1 MRNTTDLKKLLPS
14 KSQAFVYRNKFGR
27 IILKLLICKPISKI
41 VGAFL
46 NSPMSK
52 PMIKKFVKN
61 NNIDLSLYENEN
73 YSCYNDFFTR
83 KIKLENR
90 VMVDDKNAFISP
102 ADSRLL
108 VLDIN
113 DNLKF
118 KIKNGYYSLETL
130 LDDKKLADEFSGGK
144 LLIFRLCVDDYHR
157 YCFIDNGKILNNK
170 YINGKLHTVQP
181 IALEKDDFFKE
192 NSREVTVIE
201 TENFGKT
208 AMVEIP
214 CLVGSNGPEPLRIG
228 DIPRFQKGLMEQQVA
243 VEKLVVDAWIEKSY
257 QKLWQAISLSKTV
270 PSVKVAKEILDDLI
284 EANREFW
291 PELR

>member
-14 KSQAFVYRNKFGR
+14 KSQAFIYRNKFGR

-130 LDDKKLADEFSGGK
+130 LDDKKLADDFSGGK

-208 AMVEIP
+208 AMVEIGAMM
-214 CLVGSNGPEPLRIG
+214 VGKIINHNTNGIAKKGEEKGYFEFGGSTVCVVLKKNEVEFDDEIINNTKNELETRVLFREKIG
-228 DIPRFQKGLMEQQVA
+228 YK
-243 VEKLVVDAWIEKSY
+243 KL
-257 QKLWQAISLSKTV
+257 
-270 PSVKVAKEILDDLI
+270 
-284 EANREFW
+284 
-291 PELR
+291 

>member
-27 IILKLLICKPISKI
+27 IILKILICKPISKI

-113 DNLKF
+113 NNLKF

-181 IALEKDDFFKE
+181 IALENDDFFKE

-208 AMVEIP
+208 AMVEIGAMM
-214 CLVGSNGPEPLRIG
+214 VGKIINHNTNGIAKKGEEKGYFEFGGSTVCVVLKKNEVEFDDEIINNTKNELETRVLFREKIG
-228 DIPRFQKGLMEQQVA
+228 YK
-243 VEKLVVDAWIEKSY
+243 KL
-257 QKLWQAISLSKTV
+257 
-270 PSVKVAKEILDDLI
+270 
-284 EANREFW
+284 
-291 PELR
+291 

>member
-73 YSCYNDFFTR
+73 YKCYNDFFTR

-208 AMVEIP
+208 AMVEIGAMM
-214 CLVGSNGPEPLRIG
+214 VGKIINHNTNGIAKKGEEKGYFEFGGSTVCVVLKKNEVEFDDEIINNTKNELETRVLFRKKIG
-228 DIPRFQKGLMEQQVA
+228 YK
-243 VEKLVVDAWIEKSY
+243 KL
-257 QKLWQAISLSKTV
+257 
-270 PSVKVAKEILDDLI
+270 
-284 EANREFW
+284 
-291 PELR
+291 

>member
-27 IILKLLICKPISKI
+27 IILKILICKPISKI

-208 AMVEIP
+208 AMVEIGAMM
-214 CLVGSNGPEPLRIG
+214 VGKIINHNTNGIAKKGEEKGYFEFGGSTVCVVLKKNEVEFDDEIINNTKNELETRVLFREKIG
-228 DIPRFQKGLMEQQVA
+228 YK
-243 VEKLVVDAWIEKSY
+243 KL
-257 QKLWQAISLSKTV
+257 
-270 PSVKVAKEILDDLI
+270 
-284 EANREFW
+284 
-291 PELR
+291 

>member
-73 YSCYNDFFTR
+73 YKCYNDFFTR

-208 AMVEIP
+208 AMVEIGAMM
-214 CLVGSNGPEPLRIG
+214 VGKIINHNTNGIAKKGEEKGYFEFGGSTVCVVLKKKEVEFDDEIINNTKNELETRVLFREKIG
-228 DIPRFQKGLMEQQVA
+228 YK
-243 VEKLVVDAWIEKSY
+243 KL
-257 QKLWQAISLSKTV
+257 
-270 PSVKVAKEILDDLI
+270 
-284 EANREFW
+284 
-291 PELR
+291 

>member
-118 KIKNGYYSLETL
+118 KIKNGYYSLEAL

-144 LLIFRLCVDDYHR
+144 LLFFRLCDDDYHR

-208 AMVEIP
+208 AMVEIGAMM
-214 CLVGSNGPEPLRIG
+214 VGKIINHNTNGIAKKGEEKGYFEFGGSTVCVVLKKNEVEFDDEIINNTKNELETRVLFREKIG
-228 DIPRFQKGLMEQQVA
+228 YK
-243 VEKLVVDAWIEKSY
+243 KL
-257 QKLWQAISLSKTV
+257 
-270 PSVKVAKEILDDLI
+270 
-284 EANREFW
+284 
-291 PELR
+291 

>member
-1 MRNTTDLKKLLPS
+1 MRNTTDLKTLLPS

-52 PMIKKFVKN
+52 PMIKSFVKN

-73 YSCYNDFFTR
+73 YSCYNNFFTR

-108 VLDIN
+108 ALDIN

-130 LDDKKLADEFSGGK
+130 LDDKQLANEFSGGK

-157 YCFIDNGKILNNK
+157 YCFVDNGKILNNK

-181 IALEKDDFFKE
+181 IALEKDNFFKE

-201 TENFGKT
+201 TENFGKI
-208 AMVEIP
+208 AMVEIGAMM
-214 CLVGSNGPEPLRIG
+214 VGKIVNHNTNGIAKKGEEKGYFEFGGSTVCVVLKKNEVEIDDEIINNTKHELETRVLFREKIG
-228 DIPRFQKGLMEQQVA
+228 HK
-243 VEKLVVDAWIEKSY
+243 KL
-257 QKLWQAISLSKTV
+257 
-270 PSVKVAKEILDDLI
+270 
-284 EANREFW
+284 
-291 PELR
+291 

>member
-73 YSCYNDFFTR
+73 YKCYNDFFTR

-113 DNLKF
+113 NNLKF

-208 AMVEIP
+208 AMVEIGAMM
-214 CLVGSNGPEPLRIG
+214 VGKIINHNTNGIAKKGEEKGYFEFGGSTVCVVLKKNEVEFDDEIINNTKNELETRVLFREKIG
-228 DIPRFQKGLMEQQVA
+228 YK
-243 VEKLVVDAWIEKSY
+243 KL
-257 QKLWQAISLSKTV
+257 
-270 PSVKVAKEILDDLI
+270 
-284 EANREFW
+284 
-291 PELR
+291 

>member
-208 AMVEIP
+208 AMVEIGAMM
-214 CLVGSNGPEPLRIG
+214 VGKIINHNTNGIAEKGEEKGYFEFGGSTVCVVLKKNEVEFDDEIINNTKNELETRVLFREKIG
-228 DIPRFQKGLMEQQVA
+228 YK
-243 VEKLVVDAWIEKSY
+243 KL
-257 QKLWQAISLSKTV
+257 
-270 PSVKVAKEILDDLI
+270 
-284 EANREFW
+284 
-291 PELR
+291 

>member
-102 ADSRLL
+102 TDSRLL

-113 DNLKF
+113 NNLKF

-208 AMVEIP
+208 AMVEIGAMM
-214 CLVGSNGPEPLRIG
+214 VGKIINHNTNGIAKKGEEKGYFEFGGSTVCVVLKKNEVEFDDEIINNTKNELETRVLFREKIG
-228 DIPRFQKGLMEQQVA
+228 YK
-243 VEKLVVDAWIEKSY
+243 KL
-257 QKLWQAISLSKTV
+257 
-270 PSVKVAKEILDDLI
+270 
-284 EANREFW
+284 
-291 PELR
+291 

>member
-1 MRNTTDLKKLLPS
+1 MRNTTDLKTLLPS

-52 PMIKKFVKN
+52 PMIKSFVKN

-73 YSCYNDFFTR
+73 YNCYNNFFTR

-108 VLDIN
+108 ALDIT

-118 KIKNGYYSLETL
+118 KIKNGYYSLDTL
-130 LDDKKLADEFSGGK
+130 LDDKQLADEFSGGR

-157 YCFIDNGKILNNK
+157 YCFVDNGKILANK

-181 IALEKDDFFKE
+181 IALEKDNFFKE
-192 NSREVTVIE
+192 NSREVTVIQ
-201 TENFGKT
+201 TENFDKI
-208 AMVEIP
+208 AMVEIGAMM
-214 CLVGSNGPEPLRIG
+214 VGKIVNHNTNGISK
-228 DIPRFQKGLMEQQVA
+228 KGEEKGYFEFGGSTVCVVLKKNA
-243 VEKLVVDAWIEKSY
+243 VEIDDEIINNTKNELETRVLFREKIGY
-257 QKLWQAISLSKTV
+257 KKSKKRV
-270 PSVKVAKEILDDLI
+270 IK
-284 EANREFW
+284 
-291 PELR
+291 

>member
-73 YSCYNDFFTR
+73 YKCYNDFFTR

-113 DNLKF
+113 NNLKF

-208 AMVEIP
+208 AMVEIGAMM
-214 CLVGSNGPEPLRIG
+214 VGKIINHNTNGIAEKGEEKGYFEFGGSTVCVVLKKNEVEFDDEIINNTKNELETRVLFREKIG
-228 DIPRFQKGLMEQQVA
+228 YK
-243 VEKLVVDAWIEKSY
+243 KL
-257 QKLWQAISLSKTV
+257 
-270 PSVKVAKEILDDLI
+270 
-284 EANREFW
+284 
-291 PELR
+291 

>member
-1 MRNTTDLKKLLPS
+1 MRNTTDLKTLLPS

-52 PMIKKFVKN
+52 PMIKSFVKN

-73 YSCYNDFFTR
+73 YSCYNNFFTR

-108 VLDIN
+108 ALDIT

-118 KIKNGYYSLETL
+118 KIKNGYYSLDTL
-130 LDDKKLADEFSGGK
+130 LDDKKLADEFSGGR

-157 YCFIDNGKILNNK
+157 YCFVDNGKILANK

-181 IALEKDDFFKE
+181 IALEKDNFFKE
-192 NSREVTVIE
+192 NSREVTVIQ
-201 TENFGKT
+201 TENFDKI
-208 AMVEIP
+208 AMVEIGAMM
-214 CLVGSNGPEPLRIG
+214 VGKIVNHNTNGISK
-228 DIPRFQKGLMEQQVA
+228 KGEEKGYFEFGGSTVCVVLKKNA
-243 VEKLVVDAWIEKSY
+243 VEIDDEIINNTKNELETRVLFREKIGYKKLK
-257 QKLWQAISLSKTV
+257 
-270 PSVKVAKEILDDLI
+270 KE
-284 EANREFW
+284 
-291 PELR
+291 

>member
-27 IILKLLICKPISKI
+27 IILKILICKPISKI

-208 AMVEIP
+208 AMVEIGAMM
-214 CLVGSNGPEPLRIG
+214 VGKIINHHTNGIAKKGEEKGYFEFGGSTVCVVLKKNEVEFDDEIINNTKNELETRVLFREKIG
-228 DIPRFQKGLMEQQVA
+228 YK
-243 VEKLVVDAWIEKSY
+243 KL
-257 QKLWQAISLSKTV
+257 
-270 PSVKVAKEILDDLI
+270 
-284 EANREFW
+284 
-291 PELR
+291 

>member
-144 LLIFRLCVDDYHR
+144 MLIFRLCVDDYHR

-208 AMVEIP
+208 AMVEIGAMM
-214 CLVGSNGPEPLRIG
+214 VGKIINHNTNGIAKKGEEKGYFEFGGSTVCVVLKKNEVEFDDEIINNTKNELETRVLFREKIG
-228 DIPRFQKGLMEQQVA
+228 YK
-243 VEKLVVDAWIEKSY
+243 KL
-257 QKLWQAISLSKTV
+257 
-270 PSVKVAKEILDDLI
+270 
-284 EANREFW
+284 
-291 PELR
+291 

>member
-118 KIKNGYYSLETL
+118 KIKNGYYSLEAL

-208 AMVEIP
+208 AMVEIGAMM
-214 CLVGSNGPEPLRIG
+214 VGKIINHNTNGIAKKGEEKGYFEFGGSTVCVVLKKNEVEFDDEIINNTKNELETRVLFREKIG
-228 DIPRFQKGLMEQQVA
+228 YK
-243 VEKLVVDAWIEKSY
+243 KL
-257 QKLWQAISLSKTV
+257 
-270 PSVKVAKEILDDLI
+270 
-284 EANREFW
+284 
-291 PELR
+291 

>member
-1 MRNTTDLKKLLPS
+1 
-14 KSQAFVYRNKFGR
+14 
-27 IILKLLICKPISKI
+27 
-41 VGAFL
+41 
-46 NSPMSK
+46 MSK

-73 YSCYNDFFTR
+73 YKCYNDFFTR

-208 AMVEIP
+208 AMVEIGAMM
-214 CLVGSNGPEPLRIG
+214 VGKIINHNTNGIAKKGEEKGYFEFGGSTVCVVLKKNEVEFDDEIINNTKNELETRVLFREKIG
-228 DIPRFQKGLMEQQVA
+228 YK
-243 VEKLVVDAWIEKSY
+243 KL
-257 QKLWQAISLSKTV
+257 
-270 PSVKVAKEILDDLI
+270 
-284 EANREFW
+284 
-291 PELR
+291 

>member
-102 ADSRLL
+102 TDSRLL

-113 DNLKF
+113 NNLKF

-130 LDDKKLADEFSGGK
+130 LVDKKLADEFSGGK

-208 AMVEIP
+208 AMVEIGAMM
-214 CLVGSNGPEPLRIG
+214 VGKIINHNTNGIAKKGEEKGYFEFGGSTVCVVLKKNEVEFDDEIINNTKNELETRVLFREKIG
-228 DIPRFQKGLMEQQVA
+228 YK
-243 VEKLVVDAWIEKSY
+243 KL
-257 QKLWQAISLSKTV
+257 
-270 PSVKVAKEILDDLI
+270 
-284 EANREFW
+284 
-291 PELR
+291 

>member
-208 AMVEIP
+208 AMVEIGAMM
-214 CLVGSNGPEPLRIG
+214 VGKIINHNTNGIAKKGEEKGYFEFGGSTVCVVLKKNEVEFDDEIINNTKNELETRVLFREKIG
-228 DIPRFQKGLMEQQVA
+228 YK
-243 VEKLVVDAWIEKSY
+243 KL
-257 QKLWQAISLSKTV
+257 
-270 PSVKVAKEILDDLI
+270 
-284 EANREFW
+284 
-291 PELR
+291 